1 MANCAIVGIN
11 WGDEGKGRMVDYL
24 TGQYDVVVRYQG
36 GGNAG
41 HTVINDMGKFALHL
55 LPSGVFR
62 PGVMNILGNGVALDC
77 ENLVTEME
85 RIRAA
90 GVSISPENLMVSH
103 RASLLLPWHREL
115 DALEEARLK
124 DKMYGSTKQGIAP
137 FYSDKYQK
145 KTIQA
150 GELLYPDRLMAHLQ
164 DLLEWKNL
172 ILQKVYGA
180 KGHTMAEMTAW
191 LETYAAQV
199 RPYVADTGRYLRQ
212 AQAAG
217 KAILFESALYAKMPE
232 DMSEPLALAALDVA
246 GAPAQA
252 RKLPHE
258 GDSVLI
264 LGANG
269 KSGVLCGWEA
279 MKKVGPKGK
288 VVGVVRN
295 PKQVPGLMELGV
307 YTDVIVADCT
317 KPVEVMEAALAANDG
332 KEYDLSICC
341 VNIESCEMSAI
352 LPVRDDGLVYFFSM
366 ATSFTKAALG
376 AEGIGKDVTM
386 IIGNGYTKNHAQITL
401 DVLRENPKLRK
412 LFDEKYC

>member
-1 MANCAIVGIN
+1 MAELKGNKYGTHRVIEPKGVLTQAAWKIDNDMSKVYSNEIVCDVTSLNIDSASFTQISEACG
-11 WGDEGKGRMVDYL
+11 GDEKKIGEM
-24 TGQYDVVVRYQG
+24 
-36 GGNAG
+36 
-41 HTVINDMGKFALHL
+41 
-55 LPSGVFR
+55 
-62 PGVMNILGNGVALDC
+62 ILGIVAERGKQQNPVTGSGGMFKGVVAHIGEDLKKKPGFDLK
-77 ENLVTEME
+77 EGDKIVSLV
-85 RIRAA
+85 
-90 GVSISPENLMVSH
+90 
-103 RASLLLPWHREL
+103 SLSMTP
-115 DALEEARLK
+115 LK
-124 DKMYGSTKQGIAP
+124 IDKILAIHKDI
-137 FYSDKYQK
+137 
-145 KTIQA
+145 
-150 GELLYPDRLMAHLQ
+150 DRV
-164 DLLEWKNL
+164 D
-172 ILQKVYGA
+172 IV
-180 KGHTMAEMTAW
+180 
-191 LETYAAQV
+191 
-199 RPYVADTGRYLRQ
+199 
-212 AQAAG
+212 G
-217 KAILFESALYAKMPE
+217 KAILFESALYAKMPD

-412 LFDEKYC
+412 MFDEKYC

>member
-1 MANCAIVGIN
+1 MQKKGNKYGTHRVIEPQGLLTQAAKKIDNTMECWSNEILCDVSALNIDSASFTQIYEACGKDLGKTEQMILDIVNERGKMQNPVTGSGGMFIGTVKEIGEDLQGKIDLKV
-11 WGDEGKGRMVDYL
+11 GDK
-24 TGQYDVVVRYQG
+24 
-36 GGNAG
+36 
-41 HTVINDMGKFALHL
+41 I
-55 LPSGVFR
+55 
-62 PGVMNILGNGVALDC
+62 
-77 ENLVTEME
+77 
-85 RIRAA
+85 
-90 GVSISPENLMVSH
+90 
-103 RASLLLPWHREL
+103 ASLVSLSLTPLKINKIKAIHPEIDRV
-115 DALEEARLK
+115 DVEA
-124 DKMYGSTKQGIAP
+124 Q
-137 FYSDKYQK
+137 
-145 KTIQA
+145 
-150 GELLYPDRLMAHLQ
+150 
-164 DLLEWKNL
+164 
-172 ILQKVYGA
+172 
-180 KGHTMAEMTAW
+180 
-191 LETYAAQV
+191 
-199 RPYVADTGRYLRQ
+199 
-212 AQAAG
+212 
-217 KAILFESALYAKMPE
+217 AILFESGLYAKLPD
-232 DMSEPLALAALDVA
+232 DMSEELALAALDVA

-317 KPVEVMEAALAANDG
+317 KPVEVMEAALAVTGG

-352 LPVRDDGLVYFFSM
+352 LPVRDDGVVYFFSM

-386 IIGNGYTKNHAQITL
+386 IVGNGYTKNHAQITL